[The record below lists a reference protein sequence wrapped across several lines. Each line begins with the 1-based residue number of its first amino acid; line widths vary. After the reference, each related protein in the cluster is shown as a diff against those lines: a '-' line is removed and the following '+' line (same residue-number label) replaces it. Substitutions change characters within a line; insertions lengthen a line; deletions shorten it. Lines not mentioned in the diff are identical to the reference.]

1 MTKGIHKKDDDAEML
16 AGVPASSLLRRPPPG
31 ADILEFQTPFR
42 RPDGLEDASSPVE
55 GFEPIGLLA
64 VRLVASWSRPRINC
78 CRSAAWEEEGAP
90 TGAEGLPVRE
100 G

>member
-1 MTKGIHKKDDDAEML
+1 MHKSVTQNKDDDAEML

-31 ADILEFQTPFR
+31 ADILEFQTAR
-42 RPDGLEDASSPVE
+42 RLVGLEDAMEPDE
-55 GFEPIGLLA
+55 GFEPLGSIA
-64 VRLVASWSRPRINC
+64 VRLIAEWKLPRIV

-100 G
+100 R